1 MKMKYKHLITKLL
14 DIGAGLYDPLLRL
27 TLAEEEFRKKLLELA
42 DLKGHEKVL
51 DIACGTGTFDLMIA
65 KILDRG
71 SIRAIDISPKM
82 LGIAKRKAEQKGFKI
97 HYEGGSSQEL
107 PYNHHEFDVV
117 FTSLMFHHL
126 DYQEKQRSLHEIH
139 RVLKPNGRYI
149 SVEFGEF
156 PKDFFHRMIIDFTH
170 ASGIL
175 HGIYPYRLIEEA
187 GFYVVDEIEGPALAG
202 HHRTKYRVLGK
213 T

>member
-1 MKMKYKHLITKLL
+1 MKYKHLITKLL

>member
-1 MKMKYKHLITKLL
+1 MKYKHLITKLL

-97 HYEGGSSQEL
+97 HYEVGSSQEL